1 LNRRF
6 ADLVLL
12 SEDPDRLVREGPM
25 SSFDIDITNDGGWW
39 TVHIREITGPAQGR
53 TISEAESTARQMV
66 ALATGVRIDDIAVR
80 AVGFA
85 APTAAFRPGGR
96 AARRPAAS
104 SASA

>member
-53 TISEAESTARQMV
+53 TISEAEWTARQMV

-80 AVGFA
+80 AVGLA
-85 APTAAFRPGGR
+85 APTAAFRPGGH
-96 AARRPAAS
+96 AARRPAPSPAP
-104 SASA
+104 A

>member
-12 SEDPDRLVREGPM
+12 SEDPNRLVREGPM

-53 TISEAESTARQMV
+53 TISE
-66 ALATGVRIDDIAVR
+66 
-80 AVGFA
+80 
-85 APTAAFRPGGR
+85 FRPGGR

-104 SASA
+104 SAPA